1 MSKGRR
7 QSGRRQQAPKPKKD
21 YRTERYIQYIF
32 SAELGVLQA
41 ATLLP
46 KLTDGETLAALRK
59 LVAGIRSGGLPR
71 FQGQPT
77 DTSGLI
83 AWQIV
88 QGWEDLFRQRGQLSN
103 RDMVG
108 CLNVVIESAETRM
121 RTPGGRSYLKYLK
134 KFMKRA
140 GLSIAVEPTPDFVAV
155 EEFYDP
161 DQMPLAE
168 LGDLW
173 LKEPDLLGADDAFEN
188 RAQALIVQ
196 GKAEEAMALGH
207 RLLKRTDDPYVR
219 AVLCTVLGA
228 AYRHTGDLE
237 QAVTM
242 FQAAQSPELTY
253 EEALDKLGEV
263 YREMGRYEEAIQ
275 AWQKCLVHPHSAPHI
290 HRQIATTYRQM
301 GDLASE
307 EAALHGLIAAS
318 KRGGGCLLLGRRKRD
333 SIAALAQLADC
344 LRRQGKAEWQPLARR
359 IRRARPNHRADQFQD
374 WAYWVREWMLVDE
387 QDTPLGYLKLFDGRE
402 SGPMH
407 WIPVLR
413 AALYDHKGCPRD
425 ADPFWRGVQ
434 REIAGKPY
442 DWVLRE
448 AQDILGE
455 LLPPSSYLFDLLE
468 KAQQS

>member
-1 MSKGRR
+1 MSKGRG
-7 QSGRRQQAPKPKKD
+7 QSGRRQQAPKLKKD

-32 SAELGVLQA
+32 AAELGVLQA

-59 LVAGIRSGGLPR
+59 LGADIRSGGLPR
-71 FQGQPT
+71 FREQPT

-83 AWQIV
+83 AWLIV
-88 QGWEDLFRQRGQLSN
+88 QSWEDLFRQRGRLSN

-108 CLNVVIESAETRM
+108 CLNVVIESAETRA
-121 RTPGGRSYLKYLK
+121 RKPGGRSYLKYLK

-140 GLSIAVEPTPDFVAV
+140 GISTAVEPASDSAV
-155 EEFYDP
+155 EEFYDL
-161 DQMPLAE
+161 DQMPLVD
-168 LGDLW
+168 LSDLW

-196 GKAEEAMALGH
+196 GNAEEVLTLGH

-219 AVLCTVLGA
+219 AILHTVLGT
-228 AYRHTGDLE
+228 AYRHTGNLE

-263 YREMGRYEEAIQ
+263 YHELGRYAEAIQ
-275 AWQKCLVHPHSAPHI
+275 AWQQCLVHPHSAPHI
-290 HRQIATTYRQM
+290 HRQIAATYRRM

-359 IRRARPNHRADQFQD
+359 IRRARPHHRADQFQD
-374 WAYWVREWMLVDE
+374 WAYWVREWMLVGE

-402 SGPMH
+402 SGPVH

-425 ADPFWRGVQ
+425 AALFWRGVQ
-434 REIAGKPY
+434 REIASKPY